1 MDSKWFIPPFKGKSK
16 SSSHSRFSDT
26 LQEQILPNKQSIS
39 NIKESKLEENEE
51 KIFYQQKILEL
62 ENSLKDIKEEQSIK
76 LNLQRKENQYLL
88 QEIQIL
94 NKAQEEKTENTS
106 KKERIS
112 SQNANILQI
121 TEEISDLKL
130 KIEKNNNNE
139 ENLYIKIQN
148 TKKKLKTYKEEL
160 IKKSKE
166 NQLFSQDYKSKT
178 KEEAEFNENLIKI
191 NKLEKLKQTLIKTFV
206 NKAKKKKNIEEES
219 KKINYNC
226 YLQSEFRILK
236 LHIQEIDKDIEIF
249 TQNQSP
255 DINSISSRYLN
266 SSESL

>member
-112 SQNANILQI
+112 SQNSNILQI
-121 TEEISDLKL
+121 TE
-130 KIEKNNNNE
+130 
-139 ENLYIKIQN
+139 
-148 TKKKLKTYKEEL
+148 
-160 IKKSKE
+160 
-166 NQLFSQDYKSKT
+166 
-178 KEEAEFNENLIKI
+178 
-191 NKLEKLKQTLIKTFV
+191 
-206 NKAKKKKNIEEES
+206 
-219 KKINYNC
+219 
-226 YLQSEFRILK
+226 
-236 LHIQEIDKDIEIF
+236 
-249 TQNQSP
+249 
-255 DINSISSRYLN
+255 
-266 SSESL
+266 